1 MKEALATTLAIV
13 MIVTSAA
20 GIVEIARL
28 LLWR

>member
-1 MKEALATTLAIV
+1 MKEVLSTALAVA